1 MRIYYSKPQA
11 SGIVIFIFYFAGYRC
26 KFIVKAGF
34 ALCIS
39 VHVIR
44 KMFNFNINIFY
55 TAHNDSQSS
64 LGMLQKDWF

>member
-1 MRIYYSKPQA
+1 MRIYYSKPPA

-26 KFIVKAGF
+26 KLIVKAGF
-34 ALCIS
+34 VLCIS

-44 KMFNFNINIFY
+44 KMFNFNTSISY
-55 TAHNDSQSS
+55 TAHNHSQYS